1 MNAIASDCRLSRGW
15 HPVVAETPASRR
27 VKNQRELIEAQR
39 GNHLGEDDIER
50 LEDVCKRS

>member
-27 VKNQRELIEAQR
+27 VKIQRELIEAQR